1 MRKEFEENEESEN
14 KSENKSEN
22 NLETQDEIDDETFQ
36 KILEKE
42 FIEREKRITAA
53 LFADDDVEDIK
64 FTKEELDNSYQEF
77 LRRIEREKKENTE
90 FSEELV
96 PDVDAVRRK
105 EAASDEKR
113 VISIEEIRDRR
124 KKTAERE
131 MCEEVSKEAN
141 TEEPNAKNRTNTE
154 NRTNTKIRTTGGG
167 LHRLGKVVG
176 MAVVC
181 VACVFA
187 ASMTSEANRK
197 YLVNS
202 VRVWSGDD
210 TKTVVDNDDSNE
222 KANVEEDEAIADI
235 KKKLGVEM
243 PEFYYRPYGMEFKNY
258 EIDSYIDIAW
268 IEYRYKKD
276 IIIFY
281 IDKQD
286 DHRASKI
293 DSLYGDE
300 KDAIIVE
307 NDGINIKIKKI
318 KDVSDNMANYS
329 AEWCD
334 ENASY
339 VLSGRIELE
348 EIKKIIKNMKF

>member
-14 KSENKSEN
+14 KSVN

-105 EAASDEKR
+105 ETALDEKR

-124 KKTAERE
+124 KKAAERE
-131 MCEEVSKEAN
+131 MREEVLKEAN
-141 TEEPNAKNRTNTE
+141 TEEPNAKNRA
-154 NRTNTKIRTTGGG
+154 NTKIRTTGGG

-210 TKTVVDNDDSNE
+210 TKTVNYNDPSNE
-222 KANVEEDEAIADI
+222 DANLDEDKAIADI
-235 KKKLGVEM
+235 EEKLGVKV

-293 DSLYGDE
+293 DSLHGDE

-339 VLSGRIELE
+339 VLSGRIELQ

>member
-14 KSENKSEN
+14 KSVN

-96 PDVDAVRRK
+96 PDVDAIRRK

-131 MCEEVSKEAN
+131 MREEVSKEAN
-141 TEEPNAKNRTNTE
+141 TEKPNAKNRTNTE
-154 NRTNTKIRTTGGG
+154 NRMNTKIRTTGGG

-222 KANVEEDEAIADI
+222 KANVDEDEAIADI
-235 KKKLGVEM
+235 KEKLGVEM
-243 PEFYYRPYGMEFKNY
+243 PIFYWRPQGLNFKSY
-258 EIDSYIDIAW
+258 ELKAPLDVAR
-268 IEYRYKKD
+268 IEYEYEEN
-276 IIIFY
+276 IIVLY
-281 IDKQD
+281 IDKQSSDIASNISSMHGDKQEIIDSEGTDSGIVLEKIENKD
-286 DHRASKI
+286 DKNSNYVARWYKNNVEYVFSGKI
-293 DSLYGDE
+293 DIEEL
-300 KDAIIVE
+300 
-307 NDGINIKIKKI
+307 KKI
-318 KDVSDNMANYS
+318 
-329 AEWCD
+329 
-334 ENASY
+334 
-339 VLSGRIELE
+339 L
-348 EIKKIIKNMKF
+348 KNMKF

>member
-14 KSENKSEN
+14 KSVN

-90 FSEELV
+90 FSEELL
-96 PDVDAVRRK
+96 PDVDAIRRK
-105 EAASDEKR
+105 ETASDEKR

-131 MCEEVSKEAN
+131 MREEVSKEAN
-141 TEEPNAKNRTNTE
+141 TEKPNAK

-202 VRVWSGDD
+202 VRIWSGDD

-235 KKKLGVEM
+235 KKELGVEM
-243 PEFYYRPYGMEFKNY
+243 PEFYYRPYGMEFKSY
-258 EIDSYIDIAW
+258 EIDPYMDVAW
-268 IEYRYKKD
+268 IEYRYEEN
-276 IIIFY
+276 IVTLY

-286 DHRASKI
+286 SDSTSKTNSMHGSEKE
-293 DSLYGDE
+293 SLITSMDNISIFLE
-300 KDAIIVE
+300 KVQDKEELPCYV
-307 NDGINIKIKKI
+307 
-318 KDVSDNMANYS
+318 
-329 AEWCD
+329 AEWRQ
-334 ENASY
+334 NNTTY
-339 VLSGRIELE
+339 HLSGRINYD
-348 EIKKIIKNMKF
+348 EIKKILEFMKF

>member
-14 KSENKSEN
+14 KSVN

-96 PDVDAVRRK
+96 PDVDAIRRK

-124 KKTAERE
+124 KKAAERE
-131 MCEEVSKEAN
+131 MREEVSKEAN
-141 TEEPNAKNRTNTE
+141 TEEPNAKNQTNTE
-154 NRTNTKIRTTGGG
+154 NRMNTKIRTTGGG

-210 TKTVVDNDDSNE
+210 TKTVDYNDPSNE
-222 KANVEEDEAIADI
+222 DAEPDEDKAIADI
-235 KKKLGVEM
+235 EEKLGVEM
-243 PEFYYRPYGMEFKNY
+243 PEFYYRPYGMEFKSY
-258 EIDSYIDIAW
+258 EIDPYMDVAW
-268 IEYRYKKD
+268 IEYRYGEN
-276 IIIFY
+276 IITLY
-281 IDKQD
+281 VDKQD
-286 DHRASKI
+286 SDSTSKTNSMHGSEKE
-293 DSLYGDE
+293 SLITSMDNISVFLE
-300 KDAIIVE
+300 KVQDKEETPCYV
-307 NDGINIKIKKI
+307 
-318 KDVSDNMANYS
+318 
-329 AEWCD
+329 AEWRQ
-334 ENASY
+334 NNTTY
-339 VLSGRIELE
+339 HLSGRINYD
-348 EIKKIIKNMKF
+348 EIKKILEFMKF

>member
-105 EAASDEKR
+105 ETALDEKR

-124 KKTAERE
+124 KKAAERE
-131 MCEEVSKEAN
+131 MREEVSKEAN
-141 TEEPNAKNRTNTE
+141 MEEPNAKNRTNTE
-154 NRTNTKIRTTGGG
+154 NRMNTKIRTTGGG

-187 ASMTSEANRK
+187 ASMTSEVNRK

-222 KANVEEDEAIADI
+222 KANVDEDEAIADI
-235 KKKLGVEM
+235 KEKLGVEM
-243 PEFYYRPYGMEFKNY
+243 PIFYWRPQGLNFKSY
-258 EIDSYIDIAW
+258 ELKAPLDVAR
-268 IEYRYKKD
+268 IEYEYEEN
-276 IIIFY
+276 IIVLY
-281 IDKQD
+281 IDKQSSDIASNISSMHGDKQEIIDSEGTDSGIVLEKIENKD
-286 DHRASKI
+286 DKNSNYVARWYKNNVEYVFSGKI
-293 DSLYGDE
+293 DIEEL
-300 KDAIIVE
+300 
-307 NDGINIKIKKI
+307 KKI
-318 KDVSDNMANYS
+318 
-329 AEWCD
+329 
-334 ENASY
+334 
-339 VLSGRIELE
+339 L
-348 EIKKIIKNMKF
+348 KNMKF

>member
-14 KSENKSEN
+14 KSVN

-42 FIEREKRITAA
+42 FIEREKQITAA

-105 EAASDEKR
+105 ETALDEKR
-113 VISIEEIRDRR
+113 VISIEEICDRR
-124 KKTAERE
+124 KKAAERE
-131 MCEEVSKEAN
+131 MREEVSKEAN
-141 TEEPNAKNRTNTE
+141 MEEPNAK

-210 TKTVVDNDDSNE
+210 TKTVNYNDPSNE
-222 KANVEEDEAIADI
+222 DANLDEDKAIADVEE
-235 KKKLGVEM
+235 KLGVKV

-293 DSLYGDE
+293 DSLHGDE

>member
-1 MRKEFEENEESEN
+1 MRKEFEENEE
-14 KSENKSEN
+14 SENKSEN

-124 KKTAERE
+124 KKAAERE
-131 MCEEVSKEAN
+131 MREEVSKEAN
-141 TEEPNAKNRTNTE
+141 TEKPNAKNRTNTE
-154 NRTNTKIRTTGGG
+154 NRMNTKIRTTGGG

-202 VRVWSGDD
+202 VRIWSGDD
-210 TKTVVDNDDSNE
+210 TKTVVDNDESNE
-222 KANVEEDEAIADI
+222 KSNVDEDEAIADI
-235 KKKLGVEM
+235 EQRLDIKM
-243 PEFYYRPYGMEFKNY
+243 PVFYYRPYGMEFLNY
-258 EIDSYIDIAW
+258 TIKGLSSLARV
-268 IEYRYKKD
+268 EYQYKDQK
-276 IIIFY
+276 ILLM
-281 IDKQD
+281 IDKEGVKT
-286 DHRASKI
+286 ASKI
-293 DSLYGDE
+293 NSLEGDE
-300 KDAIIVE
+300 DDSVVVN
-307 NDGINIKIKKI
+307 NDGRQIEIKKI
-318 KDVSDNMANYS
+318 YDSTGDFSYS
-329 AEWCD
+329 AEWYED
-334 ENASY
+334 ETVY
-339 VLSGRIELE
+339 LLSGKLELK
-348 EIKKIIKNMKF
+348 EIKKILENMKF

>member
-1 MRKEFEENEESEN
+1 MRKEFEENEE
-14 KSENKSEN
+14 SENKSEN

-131 MCEEVSKEAN
+131 MREEVSKEAN
-141 TEEPNAKNRTNTE
+141 TEEPNAKNRANTE

-202 VRVWSGDD
+202 VRIWSGDD
-210 TKTVVDNDDSNE
+210 TKTVAYNDPSNE
-222 KANVEEDEAIADI
+222 DADLNEDEAIAEI
-235 KKKLGVEM
+235 EEELGVEV
-243 PEFYYRPYGMEFKNY
+243 PEFYYRPQGMIFKSY
-258 EIDSYIDIAW
+258 ELKAPLDVAR
-268 IEYRYKKD
+268 IEYEYNGN
-276 IIIFY
+276 IIVLY
-281 IDKQD
+281 IDKQSSGVASNISSMHGNERETITAEGMETEIIIERVTNKD
-286 DHRASKI
+286 DETPNYVARWYKNNVEYVFSGKI
-293 DSLYGDE
+293 DIEQL
-300 KDAIIVE
+300 
-307 NDGINIKIKKI
+307 KKI
-318 KDVSDNMANYS
+318 
-329 AEWCD
+329 
-334 ENASY
+334 
-339 VLSGRIELE
+339 L
-348 EIKKIIKNMKF
+348 KNMKF

>member
-1 MRKEFEENEESEN
+1 MRKEFEENEE
-14 KSENKSEN
+14 SENKSEN

-90 FSEELV
+90 FSEELL

-105 EAASDEKR
+105 ETASDEKR

-131 MCEEVSKEAN
+131 MREEVSKEAN
-141 TEEPNAKNRTNTE
+141 TEKPNAK

-167 LHRLGKVVG
+167 LHRLGKVGG

-202 VRVWSGDD
+202 VRIWSGDD

-235 KKKLGVEM
+235 KKELGVEM
-243 PEFYYRPYGMEFKNY
+243 PEFYYRPYGMEFKSY
-258 EIDSYIDIAW
+258 EIDPYMDVAW
-268 IEYRYKKD
+268 IEYRYEEN
-276 IIIFY
+276 IVTLY

-286 DHRASKI
+286 SDSTSKTNSMHGSEKE
-293 DSLYGDE
+293 SLITSMDNISIFLE
-300 KDAIIVE
+300 KVQDKEELPCYV
-307 NDGINIKIKKI
+307 
-318 KDVSDNMANYS
+318 
-329 AEWCD
+329 AEWRQ
-334 ENASY
+334 NNTTY
-339 VLSGRIELE
+339 HLSGRINYD
-348 EIKKIIKNMKF
+348 EIKKILEFMKF

>member
-14 KSENKSEN
+14 KSVN

-96 PDVDAVRRK
+96 LDVDAIRRK
-105 EAASDEKR
+105 ETASDEKR

-124 KKTAERE
+124 KKAAERE
-131 MCEEVSKEAN
+131 MREEVSKEAN
-141 TEEPNAKNRTNTE
+141 MEEPNAK

-202 VRVWSGDD
+202 VRIWSGDD
-210 TKTVVDNDDSNE
+210 TKTVVDNDESNE
-222 KANVEEDEAIADI
+222 KSNVDEDEAIADI
-235 KKKLGVEM
+235 EQRLDIKM
-243 PEFYYRPYGMEFKNY
+243 PVFYYRPYGMKFLNYTIKGLSSLARVEYQYKNQK
-258 EIDSYIDIAW
+258 ILLM
-268 IEYRYKKD
+268 
-276 IIIFY
+276 
-281 IDKQD
+281 IDKEGVKT
-286 DHRASKI
+286 ASKI
-293 DSLYGDE
+293 NSLEGDE
-300 KDAIIVE
+300 DDSVVVN
-307 NDGINIKIKKI
+307 NDGRQIEIKKI
-318 KDVSDNMANYS
+318 YDSTGDFSYS
-329 AEWCD
+329 AEWYED
-334 ENASY
+334 ETVY
-339 VLSGRIELE
+339 LLSGKLELK
-348 EIKKIIKNMKF
+348 EIKKILENMKF

>member
-1 MRKEFEENEESEN
+1 MRKEFEENEE
-14 KSENKSEN
+14 SENKSEN

-105 EAASDEKR
+105 ETALDEKR

-124 KKTAERE
+124 KKAAERE
-131 MCEEVSKEAN
+131 MREEVSKEAN

-210 TKTVVDNDDSNE
+210 TKTVDYNDPSNE
-222 KANVEEDEAIADI
+222 DAEPDEDKAIADI
-235 KKKLGVEM
+235 EEKLGVEM
-243 PEFYYRPYGMEFKNY
+243 PEFYYRPYGMEFKSY
-258 EIDSYIDIAW
+258 EIDPYMDVAW
-268 IEYRYKKD
+268 IEYRYGEN
-276 IIIFY
+276 IITLY
-281 IDKQD
+281 VDKQD
-286 DHRASKI
+286 SDSTSKTNSMHGSEKE
-293 DSLYGDE
+293 SLITSMDNISVFLE
-300 KDAIIVE
+300 KVQDKEETPCYV
-307 NDGINIKIKKI
+307 
-318 KDVSDNMANYS
+318 
-329 AEWCD
+329 AEWRQ
-334 ENASY
+334 NNTTY
-339 VLSGRIELE
+339 HLSGRINYD
-348 EIKKIIKNMKF
+348 EIKKILEFMKF

>member
-14 KSENKSEN
+14 KSVN

-96 PDVDAVRRK
+96 PDVDAIRRK

-131 MCEEVSKEAN
+131 MREEVSKEAN
-141 TEEPNAKNRTNTE
+141 TEKPNAKNRTNTE
-154 NRTNTKIRTTGGG
+154 NRMNTKIRTTGGG

-222 KANVEEDEAIADI
+222 KANVDEDEAIADI
-235 KKKLGVEM
+235 KEKLGVEM
-243 PEFYYRPYGMEFKNY
+243 PIFYWRPQGLNFKSY
-258 EIDSYIDIAW
+258 ELKASLDVAR
-268 IEYRYKKD
+268 IEYEYEEN
-276 IIIFY
+276 IIVLY
-281 IDKQD
+281 IDKQSSDIASNISSMHGDKQEIIDSEGTDSGIVLEKIENKD
-286 DHRASKI
+286 DKNSNYVARWYKNNVEYVFSGKI
-293 DSLYGDE
+293 DIEEL
-300 KDAIIVE
+300 
-307 NDGINIKIKKI
+307 KKI
-318 KDVSDNMANYS
+318 
-329 AEWCD
+329 
-334 ENASY
+334 
-339 VLSGRIELE
+339 L
-348 EIKKIIKNMKF
+348 KNMKF

>member
-1 MRKEFEENEESEN
+1 MRKEFEENEE
-14 KSENKSEN
+14 SENKSEN

-90 FSEELV
+90 FSEELL

-105 EAASDEKR
+105 ETASDEKR

-131 MCEEVSKEAN
+131 MREEVSKEAN
-141 TEEPNAKNRTNTE
+141 TEKPNAK

-202 VRVWSGDD
+202 VRIWSGDD
-210 TKTVVDNDDSNE
+210 TKTVVDNDDSNK

-235 KKKLGVEM
+235 KKELGVEM
-243 PEFYYRPYGMEFKNY
+243 PEFYYRPYGMEFKSY
-258 EIDSYIDIAW
+258 EIDPYMDVAW
-268 IEYRYKKD
+268 IEYRYEEN
-276 IIIFY
+276 IVTLY

-286 DHRASKI
+286 SDSTSKTNSMHGSEKE
-293 DSLYGDE
+293 SLITSMDNISIFLE
-300 KDAIIVE
+300 KVQDKEELPCYV
-307 NDGINIKIKKI
+307 
-318 KDVSDNMANYS
+318 
-329 AEWCD
+329 AEWRQ
-334 ENASY
+334 NNTTY
-339 VLSGRIELE
+339 HLSGRINYD
-348 EIKKIIKNMKF
+348 EIKKILEFMKF

>member
-1 MRKEFEENEESEN
+1 MRKEFEENEE
-14 KSENKSEN
+14 SENKSEN

-96 PDVDAVRRK
+96 PDVDAIRRK
-105 EAASDEKR
+105 ETASDEKR

-131 MCEEVSKEAN
+131 MREEVSKEAN
-141 TEEPNAKNRTNTE
+141 TEKPNAKNRTNTE
-154 NRTNTKIRTTGGG
+154 NRMNTKIRTTGGG

-187 ASMTSEANRK
+187 ASMTSETNRK

-202 VRVWSGDD
+202 VRIWSGDD
-210 TKTVVDNDDSNE
+210 TKTVDDNDESNE
-222 KANVEEDEAIADI
+222 RANVDEEAAIEEI
-235 KKKLGVEM
+235 EEKLGVKI
-243 PEFYYRPYGMEFKNY
+243 PEFYYRPYGFEFSKYLVDDLTFFAWMEY
-258 EIDSYIDIAW
+258 EYNGNAVTLV
-268 IEYRYKKD
+268 
-276 IIIFY
+276 

-286 DHRASKI
+286 IKTASKI
-293 DSLYGDE
+293 NSLDGNE
-300 KDAIIVE
+300 KDSIVVE
-307 NDGINIKIKKI
+307 NEDVQISIKKLYNE
-318 KDVSDNMANYS
+318 DNTYDYS
-329 AEWCD
+329 AEWYKD
-334 ENASY
+334 GTSY
-339 VLSGRIELE
+339 FLFGKINFE
-348 EIKKIIKNMKF
+348 EIKKIIEKMKF

>member
-1 MRKEFEENEESEN
+1 MRKEFEENEE
-14 KSENKSEN
+14 SENKSEN

-96 PDVDAVRRK
+96 PDVDAIRRK
-105 EAASDEKR
+105 ETASDEKR

-131 MCEEVSKEAN
+131 MREEVSKEAN
-141 TEEPNAKNRTNTE
+141 MEEPNAK

-202 VRVWSGDD
+202 VRIWSGDD

-235 KKKLGVEM
+235 KKELGVEM
-243 PEFYYRPYGMEFKNY
+243 PEFYYRPYGMEFKSY
-258 EIDSYIDIAW
+258 EIDPYMDVAW
-268 IEYRYKKD
+268 IEYRYEEN
-276 IIIFY
+276 IVTLY

-286 DHRASKI
+286 SDSTSKTNSMHGSEKE
-293 DSLYGDE
+293 SLITSMDNISIFLE
-300 KDAIIVE
+300 KVQDKEELPCYV
-307 NDGINIKIKKI
+307 
-318 KDVSDNMANYS
+318 
-329 AEWCD
+329 AEWRQ
-334 ENASY
+334 NNTTY
-339 VLSGRIELE
+339 HLSGRINYD
-348 EIKKIIKNMKF
+348 EIKKILEFMKF

>member
-105 EAASDEKR
+105 ETALDEKR

-124 KKTAERE
+124 KKAAERE
-131 MCEEVSKEAN
+131 MREEVSKEAN
-141 TEEPNAKNRTNTE
+141 MEEPNAKNRTNTE
-154 NRTNTKIRTTGGG
+154 NRMNTKIRTTGGG

-210 TKTVVDNDDSNE
+210 TKKVVDNDDSNE
-222 KANVEEDEAIADI
+222 KANVDEDEAIADI
-235 KKKLGVEM
+235 KEKLGVEM
-243 PEFYYRPYGMEFKNY
+243 PIFYWRPQGLNFKSY
-258 EIDSYIDIAW
+258 ELKAPLDVAR
-268 IEYRYKKD
+268 IEYEYEEN
-276 IIIFY
+276 IIVLY
-281 IDKQD
+281 IDKQSSDIASNISSMHGDKQEIIDSEGTDSGIVLEKIENKD
-286 DHRASKI
+286 DKNSNYVARWYKNNVEYVFSGKI
-293 DSLYGDE
+293 DIEEL
-300 KDAIIVE
+300 
-307 NDGINIKIKKI
+307 KKI
-318 KDVSDNMANYS
+318 
-329 AEWCD
+329 
-334 ENASY
+334 
-339 VLSGRIELE
+339 L
-348 EIKKIIKNMKF
+348 KNMKF

>member
-1 MRKEFEENEESEN
+1 MRKEFEENEE
-14 KSENKSEN
+14 SENKSEN

-105 EAASDEKR
+105 EDASDEKR

-124 KKTAERE
+124 KKAAERE
-131 MCEEVSKEAN
+131 MREEVSKEAN
-141 TEEPNAKNRTNTE
+141 TEEPNAKNRANTE
-154 NRTNTKIRTTGGG
+154 NRMNTKIRTTGGG

-202 VRVWSGDD
+202 VRIWSGDD
-210 TKTVVDNDDSNE
+210 TKTVDDNDESNE
-222 KANVEEDEAIADI
+222 RANVDEEAAIEEI
-235 KKKLGVEM
+235 EEKLGVKI
-243 PEFYYRPYGMEFKNY
+243 PEFYYRPYGFEFSKYLVDDLTFFAWMEY
-258 EIDSYIDIAW
+258 EYNGNAVTLV
-268 IEYRYKKD
+268 
-276 IIIFY
+276 

-286 DHRASKI
+286 IKTASKI
-293 DSLYGDE
+293 NSLDGNE
-300 KDAIIVE
+300 KDSIVVE
-307 NDGINIKIKKI
+307 NEDVQISIKKLYNE
-318 KDVSDNMANYS
+318 DNTYDYS
-329 AEWCD
+329 AEWYKD
-334 ENASY
+334 GTSY
-339 VLSGRIELE
+339 FLFGKINFE
-348 EIKKIIKNMKF
+348 EIKKIIEKMKF

>member
-14 KSENKSEN
+14 KSVN

-124 KKTAERE
+124 KKAAERE
-131 MCEEVSKEAN
+131 MREEVSKEAN
-141 TEEPNAKNRTNTE
+141 MEEPNAKNRTNTE
-154 NRTNTKIRTTGGG
+154 NRMNTKIRTTGGG
-167 LHRLGKVVG
+167 LYRLGKVVG

-210 TKTVVDNDDSNE
+210 TKTVVDNDESNE
-222 KANVEEDEAIADI
+222 KSNVDEDEAIADI
-235 KKKLGVEM
+235 EQRLDIKM
-243 PEFYYRPYGMEFKNY
+243 PVFYYRPYGMKFLNYTIKGLSSLARVEYQYKNQK
-258 EIDSYIDIAW
+258 ILLM
-268 IEYRYKKD
+268 
-276 IIIFY
+276 
-281 IDKQD
+281 IDKEGVKT
-286 DHRASKI
+286 ASKI
-293 DSLYGDE
+293 NSLEGDE
-300 KDAIIVE
+300 DDSVVVN
-307 NDGINIKIKKI
+307 NDGRQIEIKKI
-318 KDVSDNMANYS
+318 YDSTGDFSYS
-329 AEWCD
+329 AEWYED
-334 ENASY
+334 ETVY
-339 VLSGRIELE
+339 LLSGKLELK
-348 EIKKIIKNMKF
+348 EIKKILENMKF

>member
-105 EAASDEKR
+105 ETALDEKR

-124 KKTAERE
+124 KKAAERE
-131 MCEEVSKEAN
+131 MREEVSKEAN
-141 TEEPNAKNRTNTE
+141 MEEPNAKNRTNTE
-154 NRTNTKIRTTGGG
+154 NRMNTKIRTTGGG

-176 MAVVC
+176 MAVVA

-187 ASMTSEANRK
+187 ASMTSEANRT

-202 VRVWSGDD
+202 VRIWSGDD
-210 TKTVVDNDDSNE
+210 TKLMMDNDNSNE
-222 KANVEEDEAIADI
+222 KANIDEEVAIADI
-235 KKKLGVEM
+235 EEKLGVKV
-243 PEFYYRPYGMEFKNY
+243 PEFYYRPYGFEFLDY
-258 EIDSYIDIAW
+258 TIDDLTSLAW
-268 IEYRYKKD
+268 IEYEYKTNR
-276 IIIFY
+276 IMLL
-281 IDKQD
+281 IDKQNID
-286 DHRASKI
+286 KASRI
-293 DSLYGDE
+293 QSAHGSE
-300 KDAIIVE
+300 KELTVVN
-307 NDGINIKIKKI
+307 NDGISAKIKQ
-318 KDVSDNMANYS
+318 VYDNDEGMESCS
-329 AEWCD
+329 AEWNRNGV
-334 ENASY
+334 EY
-339 VLSGRIELE
+339 TLFGKIELE
-348 EIKKIIKNMKF
+348 EIKKIVEKMIF

>member
-1 MRKEFEENEESEN
+1 MRKEFEENKE
-14 KSENKSEN
+14 SENKSEN

-90 FSEELV
+90 LSEELV

-131 MCEEVSKEAN
+131 MREEVSKEAN
-141 TEEPNAKNRTNTE
+141 TEEPNAKNRA
-154 NRTNTKIRTTGGG
+154 NTKIRTTGGG

-210 TKTVVDNDDSNE
+210 TKTVVDNDESNE
-222 KANVEEDEAIADI
+222 KSNVDEDEAIADI
-235 KKKLGVEM
+235 EQRLDIKM
-243 PEFYYRPYGMEFKNY
+243 PVFYYRPYGMKFLNYTIKGLSSLARVEYQYKNQK
-258 EIDSYIDIAW
+258 ILLM
-268 IEYRYKKD
+268 
-276 IIIFY
+276 
-281 IDKQD
+281 IDKEGVKT
-286 DHRASKI
+286 ASKI
-293 DSLYGDE
+293 NSLEGDE
-300 KDAIIVE
+300 DDSVVVN
-307 NDGINIKIKKI
+307 NDGRQIEIKKNY
-318 KDVSDNMANYS
+318 DSTGDFSYS
-329 AEWCD
+329 AEWYED
-334 ENASY
+334 ETVY
-339 VLSGRIELE
+339 LLSGRLELK
-348 EIKKIIKNMKF
+348 EIKKILENMKF

>member
-1 MRKEFEENEESEN
+1 MRKEFEENEE
-14 KSENKSEN
+14 SENKSEN

-96 PDVDAVRRK
+96 PDVDAIRRK
-105 EAASDEKR
+105 ETASDEKR

-131 MCEEVSKEAN
+131 MREEVSKEAN
-141 TEEPNAKNRTNTE
+141 MEEPNAKNRTNT
-154 NRTNTKIRTTGGG
+154 KIRTTGRG

-187 ASMTSEANRK
+187 ASMTSTIC
-197 YLVNS
+197 S
-202 VRVWSGDD
+202 S
-210 TKTVVDNDDSNE
+210 
-222 KANVEEDEAIADI
+222 
-235 KKKLGVEM
+235 
-243 PEFYYRPYGMEFKNY
+243 
-258 EIDSYIDIAW
+258 
-268 IEYRYKKD
+268 
-276 IIIFY
+276 
-281 IDKQD
+281 
-286 DHRASKI
+286 
-293 DSLYGDE
+293 
-300 KDAIIVE
+300 
-307 NDGINIKIKKI
+307 
-318 KDVSDNMANYS
+318 
-329 AEWCD
+329 
-334 ENASY
+334 
-339 VLSGRIELE
+339 
-348 EIKKIIKNMKF
+348 

>member
-1 MRKEFEENEESEN
+1 MRKEFEENEE
-14 KSENKSEN
+14 SENKSEN

-124 KKTAERE
+124 KKAAERE
-131 MCEEVSKEAN
+131 MREEVSKEAN
-141 TEEPNAKNRTNTE
+141 MEEPNAKNRTNT
-154 NRTNTKIRTTGGG
+154 KIRTTGVG

-187 ASMTSEANRK
+187 ASMS
-197 YLVNS
+197 LLLQF
-202 VRVWSGDD
+202 GC
-210 TKTVVDNDDSNE
+210 
-222 KANVEEDEAIADI
+222 
-235 KKKLGVEM
+235 LL
-243 PEFYYRPYGMEFKNY
+243 
-258 EIDSYIDIAW
+258 
-268 IEYRYKKD
+268 
-276 IIIFY
+276 
-281 IDKQD
+281 
-286 DHRASKI
+286 HKI
-293 DSLYGDE
+293 YC
-300 KDAIIVE
+300 A
-307 NDGINIKIKKI
+307 
-318 KDVSDNMANYS
+318 
-329 AEWCD
+329 
-334 ENASY
+334 
-339 VLSGRIELE
+339 
-348 EIKKIIKNMKF
+348 

>member
-14 KSENKSEN
+14 KSVN

-96 PDVDAVRRK
+96 PDVDAIRRK

-131 MCEEVSKEAN
+131 MREEVSKEAN
-141 TEEPNAKNRTNTE
+141 TEKPNAKNRTNTE
-154 NRTNTKIRTTGGG
+154 NRMNTKIRTTGGG

-222 KANVEEDEAIADI
+222 KANVDEDEAIADI
-235 KKKLGVEM
+235 KEKLGVEM
-243 PEFYYRPYGMEFKNY
+243 PIFYWRPQGLNFKSY
-258 EIDSYIDIAW
+258 ELKASLDVAR
-268 IEYRYKKD
+268 IEYEYEEN
-276 IIIFY
+276 IIVLY
-281 IDKQD
+281 IDKQSSDIASNISSMHGDKQEIIDSEGTDSGIVLEKIENKD
-286 DHRASKI
+286 DKNSNYVASWYKNNVEYVFSGKI
-293 DSLYGDE
+293 DIEEL
-300 KDAIIVE
+300 
-307 NDGINIKIKKI
+307 KKI
-318 KDVSDNMANYS
+318 
-329 AEWCD
+329 
-334 ENASY
+334 
-339 VLSGRIELE
+339 L
-348 EIKKIIKNMKF
+348 KNMKF

>member
-1 MRKEFEENEESEN
+1 MRKEFEENEE
-14 KSENKSEN
+14 SENKSEN

-90 FSEELV
+90 FSEKLV

-131 MCEEVSKEAN
+131 MREEVSKEAN
-141 TEEPNAKNRTNTE
+141 TEEPNAKNRANTE

-167 LHRLGKVVG
+167 LYRLGKVVG
-176 MAVVC
+176 MAVIC

-222 KANVEEDEAIADI
+222 KANVDEDEAIADI
-235 KKKLGVEM
+235 KEKLGVEM
-243 PEFYYRPYGMEFKNY
+243 PIFYWRPQGLNFKSY
-258 EIDSYIDIAW
+258 ELKAPLDVAR
-268 IEYRYKKD
+268 IEYEYEEN
-276 IIIFY
+276 IIVLY
-281 IDKQD
+281 IDKQSSDIASNISSMHGDKQEIIDSEGTDSGIVLEKIENKD
-286 DHRASKI
+286 DKNSNYVARWYKNNVEYVFSGKI
-293 DSLYGDE
+293 DIEEL
-300 KDAIIVE
+300 
-307 NDGINIKIKKI
+307 KKI
-318 KDVSDNMANYS
+318 
-329 AEWCD
+329 
-334 ENASY
+334 
-339 VLSGRIELE
+339 L
-348 EIKKIIKNMKF
+348 KNMKF

>member
-1 MRKEFEENEESEN
+1 MRKEFEENEESQN
-14 KSENKSEN
+14 KSVN

-96 PDVDAVRRK
+96 PDVDAIRRK
-105 EAASDEKR
+105 ETASDEKR

-131 MCEEVSKEAN
+131 MREEVSKEAN
-141 TEEPNAKNRTNTE
+141 TEKPNAKNRTNTE
-154 NRTNTKIRTTGGG
+154 NRMNTKIRTTGGG

-202 VRVWSGDD
+202 VRIWSGDD
-210 TKTVVDNDDSNE
+210 TKTVDDNDESNE
-222 KANVEEDEAIADI
+222 RANVDEEAAIEEI
-235 KKKLGVEM
+235 EEKLGVKI
-243 PEFYYRPYGMEFKNY
+243 PEFYYRPYGFEFSKYLVDDLTFFAWMEY
-258 EIDSYIDIAW
+258 EYNGNAVTLV
-268 IEYRYKKD
+268 
-276 IIIFY
+276 

-286 DHRASKI
+286 IKTASKI
-293 DSLYGDE
+293 NSLDGNE
-300 KDAIIVE
+300 KDSIVVE
-307 NDGINIKIKKI
+307 NEDVQISIKKLYNE
-318 KDVSDNMANYS
+318 DNTYDYS
-329 AEWCD
+329 AEWYKD
-334 ENASY
+334 GTSY
-339 VLSGRIELE
+339 FLFGKINFE
-348 EIKKIIKNMKF
+348 EIKKIIEKMKF

>member
-105 EAASDEKR
+105 ETALDEKR

-124 KKTAERE
+124 KKAAERE
-131 MCEEVSKEAN
+131 MREEVSKEAN
-141 TEEPNAKNRTNTE
+141 MEEPNAKNRTNT
-154 NRTNTKIRTTGGG
+154 KIRTTGVG

-235 KKKLGVEM
+235 KKELGVEM
-243 PEFYYRPYGMEFKNY
+243 PEFYYRPYGMEFKSY
-258 EIDSYIDIAW
+258 EIDPYMDVAW
-268 IEYRYKKD
+268 IEYRYEEN
-276 IIIFY
+276 IVTLY

-286 DHRASKI
+286 SDSTSKTNSMHGSEKE
-293 DSLYGDE
+293 SLITSMDNISIFLE
-300 KDAIIVE
+300 KVQDKEELPCYV
-307 NDGINIKIKKI
+307 
-318 KDVSDNMANYS
+318 
-329 AEWCD
+329 AEWRQ
-334 ENASY
+334 NNTTY
-339 VLSGRIELE
+339 HLSGRINYD
-348 EIKKIIKNMKF
+348 EIKKILEFMKF

>member
-14 KSENKSEN
+14 KSVN

-96 PDVDAVRRK
+96 PDVDAIRRK

-131 MCEEVSKEAN
+131 MREEVSKEAN
-141 TEEPNAKNRTNTE
+141 TEKPNAKNRTNTE
-154 NRTNTKIRTTGGG
+154 NRMNTKIRTTGGG

-222 KANVEEDEAIADI
+222 KANVDEDEAIADI
-235 KKKLGVEM
+235 KEKLGVEM
-243 PEFYYRPYGMEFKNY
+243 PIFYWRPQGLNFKSY
-258 EIDSYIDIAW
+258 ELKASLDVAR
-268 IEYRYKKD
+268 IEYEYEEN
-276 IIIFY
+276 IIVLY
-281 IDKQD
+281 IDKQSSDIASNISSMRGDKQEIIDSEGTDSGIVLEKIENKD
-286 DHRASKI
+286 DKNSNYVARWYKNNVEYVFSGKI
-293 DSLYGDE
+293 DIEEL
-300 KDAIIVE
+300 
-307 NDGINIKIKKI
+307 KKI
-318 KDVSDNMANYS
+318 
-329 AEWCD
+329 
-334 ENASY
+334 
-339 VLSGRIELE
+339 L
-348 EIKKIIKNMKF
+348 KNMKF

>member
-1 MRKEFEENEESEN
+1 MRKEFEENEE
-14 KSENKSEN
+14 SENKSEN

-96 PDVDAVRRK
+96 PDVDAIRRK
-105 EAASDEKR
+105 ETASDEKR

-131 MCEEVSKEAN
+131 MREEVSKEAN
-141 TEEPNAKNRTNTE
+141 MEEPNAKNRTNT
-154 NRTNTKIRTTGGG
+154 KIRTTGRG

-181 VACVFA
+181 VARVFA

-202 VRVWSGDD
+202 VRILSGDD
-210 TKTVVDNDDSNE
+210 TKTVDDNNE
-222 KANVEEDEAIADI
+222 NNERANVDEEVAIA
-235 KKKLGVEM
+235 KVKEKLDVEV
-243 PEFYYRPYGMEFKNY
+243 PEFYYRPYGFEFVSY
-258 EIDSYIDIAW
+258 RIDDLTLVAW
-268 IEYRYKKD
+268 LQYKYNNS
-276 IIIFY
+276 IVTMV

-286 DHRASKI
+286 IKTASKI
-293 DSLYGDE
+293 NSLDGDE
-300 KDAIIVE
+300 KEDIIIE
-307 NDGINIKIKKI
+307 NEGLRISIKELCNQDGTN
-318 KDVSDNMANYS
+318 DYS
-329 AEWCD
+329 AEWYKD
-334 ENASY
+334 GTSY
-339 VLSGRIELE
+339 FLFGKIDFE
-348 EIKKIIKNMKF
+348 EIKKIVEKMKF

>member
-1 MRKEFEENEESEN
+1 MRKEFEENEE
-14 KSENKSEN
+14 SENKSEN

-96 PDVDAVRRK
+96 PDVDAIRRK
-105 EAASDEKR
+105 ETASDEKR

-124 KKTAERE
+124 KKAAERE
-131 MCEEVSKEAN
+131 MREEVSKEAN
-141 TEEPNAKNRTNTE
+141 TEKPNAK

-222 KANVEEDEAIADI
+222 KANVDEDEAIADI
-235 KKKLGVEM
+235 KEKLGVEM
-243 PEFYYRPYGMEFKNY
+243 PIFYWRPQGLNFKSY
-258 EIDSYIDIAW
+258 ELKASLDLAR
-268 IEYRYKKD
+268 IEYEYEEN
-276 IIIFY
+276 IIVPY
-281 IDKQD
+281 IDKQSSDIASNISSMHGDKQEIIDSEGTDSGIVLEKIENKD
-286 DHRASKI
+286 DKNSNYVARWYKNNVEYVFSGKI
-293 DSLYGDE
+293 DIEEL
-300 KDAIIVE
+300 
-307 NDGINIKIKKI
+307 KKI
-318 KDVSDNMANYS
+318 
-329 AEWCD
+329 
-334 ENASY
+334 
-339 VLSGRIELE
+339 L
-348 EIKKIIKNMKF
+348 KNMKF

>member
-14 KSENKSEN
+14 KSVN

-105 EAASDEKR
+105 ETALDEKR

-124 KKTAERE
+124 KKAAERE
-131 MCEEVSKEAN
+131 MREEVSKEAN
-141 TEEPNAKNRTNTE
+141 MEEPNAKNRTNTE
-154 NRTNTKIRTTGGG
+154 NRMNTKIRTTGGG

-222 KANVEEDEAIADI
+222 KANVDEDEAIADI
-235 KKKLGVEM
+235 KEKLGVEM
-243 PEFYYRPYGMEFKNY
+243 PIFYWRPQGLNFKSY
-258 EIDSYIDIAW
+258 ELKAPLDVAR
-268 IEYRYKKD
+268 IEYEYEEN
-276 IIIFY
+276 IIVLY
-281 IDKQD
+281 IDKQSSDIASNISSMHGDKQEIIDSEGTDSGIVLEKIENKD
-286 DHRASKI
+286 DKNSNYVARWYKNNVEYVFSGKI
-293 DSLYGDE
+293 DIEEL
-300 KDAIIVE
+300 
-307 NDGINIKIKKI
+307 KKI
-318 KDVSDNMANYS
+318 
-329 AEWCD
+329 
-334 ENASY
+334 
-339 VLSGRIELE
+339 L
-348 EIKKIIKNMKF
+348 KNMKF

>member
-1 MRKEFEENEESEN
+1 MRKEFEENEE
-14 KSENKSEN
+14 SENKSEN

-105 EAASDEKR
+105 ETALDEKR

-124 KKTAERE
+124 KKAAERE
-131 MCEEVSKEAN
+131 MREEVSKEAN
-141 TEEPNAKNRTNTE
+141 MEEPNAKNRTNT
-154 NRTNTKIRTTGGG
+154 KIRTTGVG

-202 VRVWSGDD
+202 VRIWSGDD
-210 TKTVVDNDDSNE
+210 TKTVVDNDESNE
-222 KANVEEDEAIADI
+222 KSNVDEDEAIADI
-235 KKKLGVEM
+235 EQRLDIKM
-243 PEFYYRPYGMEFKNY
+243 PVFYYRPYGMKFLNYTIKGLSSLARVEYQYKNQK
-258 EIDSYIDIAW
+258 ILLM
-268 IEYRYKKD
+268 
-276 IIIFY
+276 
-281 IDKQD
+281 IDKEGVKT
-286 DHRASKI
+286 ASKI
-293 DSLYGDE
+293 NSLEGDE
-300 KDAIIVE
+300 DDSVVVN
-307 NDGINIKIKKI
+307 NDGRQIEIKKI
-318 KDVSDNMANYS
+318 YDSTGDFSYS
-329 AEWCD
+329 AEWYED
-334 ENASY
+334 ETVY
-339 VLSGRIELE
+339 LLSGKLELK
-348 EIKKIIKNMKF
+348 EIKKILENMKF

>member
-1 MRKEFEENEESEN
+1 MRKEFEENEE
-14 KSENKSEN
+14 SENKSEN

-105 EAASDEKR
+105 EDASDEKH
-113 VISIEEIRDRR
+113 VISIEEICDRR
-124 KKTAERE
+124 KKAAERE
-131 MCEEVSKEAN
+131 MREEVSKEAN
-141 TEEPNAKNRTNTE
+141 MEEPNAK

-210 TKTVVDNDDSNE
+210 TKTVVDNDESNE
-222 KANVEEDEAIADI
+222 KSNVDEDEAIADI
-235 KKKLGVEM
+235 EQRLDIKM
-243 PEFYYRPYGMEFKNY
+243 PVFYYRPYGMKFLNYTIKGLSSLARVEYQYKNQK
-258 EIDSYIDIAW
+258 ILLM
-268 IEYRYKKD
+268 
-276 IIIFY
+276 
-281 IDKQD
+281 IDKEGVKT
-286 DHRASKI
+286 ASKI
-293 DSLYGDE
+293 NSLEGDE
-300 KDAIIVE
+300 DDSVVVN
-307 NDGINIKIKKI
+307 NDGRQIEIKKI
-318 KDVSDNMANYS
+318 YDSTGDFSYS
-329 AEWCD
+329 AEWYED
-334 ENASY
+334 ETVY
-339 VLSGRIELE
+339 LLSGKLELK
-348 EIKKIIKNMKF
+348 EIKKILENMKF

>member
-1 MRKEFEENEESEN
+1 MRKEFEENEESQN
-14 KSENKSEN
+14 KSVN

-96 PDVDAVRRK
+96 PDVDAIRRK

-131 MCEEVSKEAN
+131 MREEVSKEAN
-141 TEEPNAKNRTNTE
+141 TEKPNAKNRTNTE
-154 NRTNTKIRTTGGG
+154 NRMNTKIRTTGGG

-222 KANVEEDEAIADI
+222 KANVDEDEAIADI
-235 KKKLGVEM
+235 KEKLGVEM
-243 PEFYYRPYGMEFKNY
+243 PIFYWRPQGLNFKSY
-258 EIDSYIDIAW
+258 ELKASLDVAR
-268 IEYRYKKD
+268 IEYEYEEN
-276 IIIFY
+276 IIVLY
-281 IDKQD
+281 IDKQSSDIASNISSMHGDKQEIIDSEGTDSGIVLEKIENKD
-286 DHRASKI
+286 DKNSNYVARWYKNNVEYVFSGKI
-293 DSLYGDE
+293 DIEEL
-300 KDAIIVE
+300 
-307 NDGINIKIKKI
+307 KKI
-318 KDVSDNMANYS
+318 
-329 AEWCD
+329 
-334 ENASY
+334 
-339 VLSGRIELE
+339 L
-348 EIKKIIKNMKF
+348 KNMKF